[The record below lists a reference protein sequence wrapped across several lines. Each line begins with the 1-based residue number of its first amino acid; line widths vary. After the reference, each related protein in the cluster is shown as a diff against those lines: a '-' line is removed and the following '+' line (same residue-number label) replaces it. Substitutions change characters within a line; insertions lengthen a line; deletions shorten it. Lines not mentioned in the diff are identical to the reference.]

1 MKLKIIPTTKL
12 QGEITAPPSKSY
24 SHRAFIASSLA
35 KGVSIIKNPLI
46 SGDVE
51 VTIDV
56 LKSLGHRI
64 SRVSE
69 DTYMVKSN
77 LGTIKTIK
85 SILDC
90 KNSGTS
96 IRIFCALAMLIDGG
110 LSFSGEFLKR
120 KRPIIPLLNALE
132 SIGGSYDLSDDIL
145 TVKRKGKKC
154 NAIELP
160 GNISSQFVS
169 ALLMMCPLLICKK
182 TNSITIKITSPITSY
197 PYVKITL
204 EVLKSFGINIQ
215 ESIDNKRVGKYII
228 TCGQNYRAQT
238 YEIPGDFSSAS
249 FIIVAA
255 VLSPEDSK
263 VIINNLNFDKP
274 QGDQR
279 LIEILKRM
287 GAKIEVFRDK
297 NSISVIGNLSTYP
310 LTGIAIDIKD
320 TPDLFPI
327 LSIVG
332 AFASGKTELYN
343 ASSIRGKES
352 DRILIVARELNKMGV
367 KVKEEEDK
375 LTIYHC
381 GQLKGV
387 DINHEHDH
395 RVAMAFTVASLFAK
409 TPSQISSIEVV
420 KDSYPNF
427 IEDIKHLGAKV
438 DLLE

>member
-51 VTIDV
+51 VTIDI

-64 SRVSE
+64 SRVSKE
-69 DTYMVKSN
+69 VYMVKSN
-77 LGTIKTIK
+77 MSTKKSIKN
-85 SILDC
+85 ILDC

-120 KRPIIPLLNALE
+120 KRPIIPLLNALK
-132 SIGGSYDLSDDIL
+132 SIGGNYDLTEDLLKI
-145 TVKRKGKKC
+145 KRKSKEC
-154 NAIELP
+154 NTIELP
-160 GNISSQFVS
+160 GNVSSQFVS

-182 TNSITIKITSPITSY
+182 TNSITVRITSPIVSY

-204 EVLKSFGINIQ
+204 DVLNSFGINIQ
-215 ESIDNKRVGKYII
+215 ESLDDKKVGKYVIP
-228 TCGQNYRAQT
+228 CGQNYRSQT
-238 YEIPGDFSSAS
+238 FEIPGDFSAAS
-249 FIIVAA
+249 FIIAA
-255 VLSPEDSK
+255 AIISPEDSSI
-263 VIINNLNFDKP
+263 VIRNLNFDKP
-274 QGDQR
+274 QGD
-279 LIEILKRM
+279 LKIIEILQKM
-287 GAKIEVFRDK
+287 GAKIEVSKDK
-297 NSISVIGNLSTYP
+297 NSVSIKGNINKYH
-310 LTGIAIDIKD
+310 LTGLPVNVQD

-332 AFASGKTELYN
+332 AYAKGKTELYN

-352 DRILIVARELNKMGV
+352 DRLSLCAQGLIKMGV

-381 GQLKGV
+381 DQLEGC
-387 DINHEHDH
+387 DINHENDH
-395 RVAMAFTVASLFAK
+395 RIAMAFTIAALFAK
-409 TPSQISSIEVV
+409 TPSQISDIEIV

-427 IEDIKHLGAKV
+427 LEDIKKLGAGV
-438 DLLE
+438 EELD